1 MSTSVRLETN
11 ENTTGKYQAAD
22 KECEECSGNS
32 WAALSLPDILA
43 ARAGDRLRRMLP
55 FQGFLTNRTVFL
67 PHIHTW
73 LSLTIG
79 LKQGEIGADQSGRC
93 CQISGLAVRRRP
105 WGLRRPAEWPAGTV
119 CADLVPLG
127 ELRIESRERR

>member
-43 ARAGDRLRRMLP
+43 
-55 FQGFLTNRTVFL
+55 QG
-67 PHIHTW
+67 
-73 LSLTIG
+73 
-79 LKQGEIGADQSGRC
+79 Q
-93 CQISGLAVRRRP
+93 
-105 WGLRRPAEWPAGTV
+105 GTV
-119 CADLVPLG
+119 SAGCFLSKG
-127 ELRIESRERR
+127 F